1 MSRSPKGNNAFALA
15 HGSRLAADSTHGV
28 TCKFAGGCRVFDAN
42 ISKKHEMHW
51 RCEHHGGAKHSRANA
66 RDEEY
71 ANGIPGAERR
81 ARFARV
87 RAKQRKASTFS
98 GHIPSFLDGPEA
110 KPKPKKAKSAPKV
123 QAKSQKQ
130 LRREAALAELGL
142 TEAQVAD
149 FQQLMNAGSE

>member
-1 MSRSPKGNNAFALA
+1 MARTPKGNNAFALA
-15 HGSRLAADSTHGV
+15 NGNRQAADLTHGV
-28 TCKFAGGCRVFDAN
+28 TCSFAGGCRVFDVN
-42 ISKKHEMHW
+42 INKKHEAHW

-130 LRREAALAELGL
+130 LRREAAMAELGL
-142 TEAQVAD
+142 TEADIIKFAES
-149 FQQLMNAGSE
+149 N

>member
-28 TCKFAGGCRVFDAN
+28 TCSCAGGCRVFDVN
-42 ISKKHEMHW
+42 INKKHEAHW

-87 RAKQRKASTFS
+87 RNKQRKASTFTA
-98 GHIPSFLDGPEA
+98 HIPSFLDKPE
-110 KPKPKKAKSAPKV
+110 PKPVKKVTAKKAKVA
-123 QAKSQKQ
+123 AKSQKQ
-130 LRREAALAELGL
+130 LRREAAMAELGL
-142 TEAQVAD
+142 TEAD
-149 FQQLMNAGSE
+149 IIKFTEIN